1 MNTPASRPD
10 AMRPRLRR
18 GRYGWYLLQRPVL
31 RGGHAVTLLRGGAQ
45 LFPAMR
51 AAIEAAR
58 REVWL
63 ATYIFNDDTEAL
75 AVADALVAAAAR
87 GVRVRIVID
96 GFGTKHSR
104 SRIERRLANAP
115 GIVVEPGAA
124 ERPVRSLLLAV
135 FRPIERWTH
144 WLQPGQLRRLH
155 MKLCTVDDT
164 VGYIGGINL
173 IDDHVDLNHGRTE
186 APRLDYALAVSG
198 PVVETMRQVVRAM
211 WSRAWHGSDW
221 RDALRRLVIAPQPMQ
236 RLRGLLRE
244 LRMPARAGADV
255 TTDVVD
261 GAGPASMRAALVV
274 RDNVRQRRTIER
286 ACIEAM
292 RAAQRRIW
300 LVTPYFYPGTGFR
313 QALADAARRGVE
325 VRLLLQ
331 GKADYR
337 LAAWAARALYRELHQ
352 HGVHVHE
359 YLPAFLHAKVM
370 LVDDDWC
377 TVGSSNIDPLS
388 LLLNL
393 EANLIVSDAGFNAT
407 LAAELE
413 LAFADSR
420 EVLPDTLR
428 EAGWVRL
435 ARRAVVAWVAYV
447 YLRVAGVTGRY

>member
-1 MNTPASRPD
+1 MTSPAAPRDP
-10 AMRPRLRR
+10 MRPRLRR

-51 AAIEAAR
+51 AAIDAAQ

-63 ATYIFNDDTEAL
+63 ATYIFNDDAEAL

-87 GVRVRIVID
+87 GVRVRVVID

-104 SRIERRLANAP
+104 SRIERRLADAP
-115 GIVVEPGAA
+115 GIEQVPAA
-124 ERPVRSLLLAV
+124 PTRHARPLLLSV

-173 IDDHVDLNHGRTE
+173 IDDHIDLNHGRTE

-244 LRMPARAGADV
+244 LRMPVRQRAEMPADGG
-255 TTDVVD
+255 D
-261 GAGPASMRAALVV
+261 GSPASMRVALVV

-377 TVGSSNIDPLS
+377 TVGSSNLDPLS

-393 EANLIVSDAGFNAT
+393 EANLIVSDAGFQAT
-407 LAAELE
+407 LSAELE
-413 LAFADSR
+413 RALANSR
-420 EVLPDTLR
+420 EILPDALR

>member
-1 MNTPASRPD
+1 MNAPPPD

-31 RGGHAVTLLRGGAQ
+31 RGGHAVTLLRGGAE

-51 AAIEAAR
+51 AAIEAAQ

-63 ATYIFNDDTEAL
+63 ATYIFNDDAEAL
-75 AVADALVAAAAR
+75 SVADALVAAAAR
-87 GVRVRIVID
+87 GVRVRVVID

-104 SRIERRLANAP
+104 SRIEHRLAVTP
-115 GIVVEPGAA
+115 GITVEPGRVG
-124 ERPVRSLLLAV
+124 RPLLLAV

-173 IDDHVDLNHGRTE
+173 IDDHIDLNHGRTE

-244 LRMPARAGADV
+244 LRMPVRPGDAPVDAAVNAASAAAR
-255 TTDVVD
+255 
-261 GAGPASMRAALVV
+261 MRVALVV

-292 RAAQRRIW
+292 R
-300 LVTPYFYPGTGFR
+300 L
-313 QALADAARRGVE
+313 
-325 VRLLLQ
+325 
-331 GKADYR
+331 
-337 LAAWAARALYRELHQ
+337 
-352 HGVHVHE
+352 
-359 YLPAFLHAKVM
+359 
-370 LVDDDWC
+370 
-377 TVGSSNIDPLS
+377 
-388 LLLNL
+388 
-393 EANLIVSDAGFNAT
+393 
-407 LAAELE
+407 
-413 LAFADSR
+413 
-420 EVLPDTLR
+420 
-428 EAGWVRL
+428 
-435 ARRAVVAWVAYV
+435 
-447 YLRVAGVTGRY
+447 

>member
-1 MNTPASRPD
+1 MSAAPPSPT
-10 AMRPRLRR
+10 RPRLRR

-31 RGGHAVTLLRGGAQ
+31 RDGHAVTLLRGGAQ
-45 LFPAMR
+45 LFPAMC
-51 AAIEAAR
+51 AAIAAAQ

-63 ATYIFNDDTEAL
+63 ATYIFNDDAQAL

-87 GVRVRIVID
+87 GVRVRVVID

-104 SRIERRLANAP
+104 SQIERRLAASP
-115 GIVVEPGAA
+115 DIVVEPG
-124 ERPVRSLLLAV
+124 RPARRLQLAV

-164 VGYIGGINL
+164 VGYVGGINL
-173 IDDHVDLNHGRTE
+173 IDDRVDLNHGRTE

-221 RDALRRLVIAPQPMQ
+221 RDALRRLVIAPQPML

-244 LRMPARAGADV
+244 LRMPVRPGGEGTAEG
-255 TTDVVD
+255 
-261 GAGPASMRAALVV
+261 GPPGVSPRPATMRAALVV

-286 ACIEAM
+286 ACVEAM
-292 RAAQRRIW
+292 RGAQRRIW

-313 QALADAARRGVE
+313 LALADAARRGVE

-337 LAAWAARALYRELHQ
+337 LAAWAARALYRELHL
-352 HGVHVHE
+352 HGVRIHE

-393 EANLIVSDAGFNAT
+393 EANLIVSDAGFCAT
-407 LAAELE
+407 LAAELGH
-413 LAFADSR
+413 AYADSR
-420 EVLPDTLR
+420 EVLPDSLR
-428 EAGWVRL
+428 EGSWARL

>member
-1 MNTPASRPD
+1 MTTPAPPLEKARH
-10 AMRPRLRR
+10 RLRR
-18 GRYGWYLLQRPVL
+18 GRYGWYLQQRPVL
-31 RGGHAVTLLRGGAQ
+31 QGGHRITLLRGGEQ

-51 AAIEAAR
+51 AAIDAAQH
-58 REVWL
+58 EVWL
-63 ATYIFNDDTEAL
+63 ATYIFNDDDEAL
-75 AVADALVAAAAR
+75 AIADALVAAAAR
-87 GVRVRIVID
+87 GVRVRVVID

-104 SRIERRLANAP
+104 SRIERRLSAAP
-115 GIVVEPGAA
+115 GVV
-124 ERPVRSLLLAV
+124 PVPSGRSARRLQLAV

-173 IDDHVDLNHGRTE
+173 IDDRIDLNHGRTE
-186 APRLDYALAVSG
+186 APRLDYALAVHG
-198 PVVETMRQVVRAM
+198 PVVDTMAQVVRAM
-211 WSRAWHGSDW
+211 WSRAWHGRDW
-221 RDALRRLVIAPQPMQ
+221 RDALRRLIVAPRPVQ
-236 RLRGLLRE
+236 RLRTLMRE
-244 LRMPARAGADV
+244 LRMPMRPGTQAGSGEPV
-255 TTDVVD
+255 L
-261 GAGPASMRAALVV
+261 PATLQPVQAALVV
-274 RDNVRQRRTIER
+274 RDNLRQRRTIER

-292 RAAQRRIW
+292 RGAQRRIW
-300 LVTPYFYPGTGFR
+300 LVTPYFYPGTDFR

-337 LAAWAARALYRELHQ
+337 LAAWAARALYRELHL

-370 LVDDDWC
+370 LIDDDWC

-393 EANLIVSDAGFNAT
+393 EANLIVSDAGFHAT
-407 LAAELE
+407 LATELSR
-413 LAFADSR
+413 AFADSR
-420 EVLPDTLR
+420 EILPDSLR
-428 EAGWVRL
+428 EGSWMRL
-435 ARRAVVAWVAYV
+435 VRRAVVAWVAYV